1 MNWLKDFGKILIKW
15 FNNLR
20 IVYKLTIS
28 FFIISIFIG
37 LVGFIGISN
46 MGKINSNAVSM
57 YDYNLVS
64 LNKLN
69 DIKNNSQQ
77 VYSEILILTYA
88 RDINKIKR
96 SERHLN
102 ELKNEN
108 NQYIKEFEDL
118 GLAQNVNVLMVQYK
132 KYLEDYVNS
141 YSKLVEL
148 AKDHKYEEAEAILP
162 DVSEIETNMADVINS
177 IINLNIKHAYN
188 ANINNKS
195 IYRKSLYAMTGIIIS
210 GLSIAIM
217 LGFLISYLISK
228 QINKVLDLGRAIGKG
243 DLTQKISI
251 NTKDEIGKVSTE
263 LSRASENTR
272 RLIME
277 ITGSS
282 EKIALS
288 SNKLSSTIKGTL
300 SRMQR
305 ISEAAEQIYK
315 GTEEL
320 GTTSEEV
327 GASAEEIMASI
338 DELGNKAKNGS
349 ISSKQIKERAI
360 KIKEKCV
367 GSINTSKNIY
377 KDKHTKILKAIEELK
392 VVDEVKSMA
401 KSISSIAAQTS
412 LLALNASIEA
422 ARAGEHGRGFAVIAN
437 DIRKLS
443 EKSNTTARSINKTM
457 IKLEEAFNDIT
468 INAQDILDFIENNA
482 NPDYKL
488 IIETGMKYEDDAK
501 FVSKTSEE
509 MSLEVSSMITSVK
522 QISNAVYTIALTSQK
537 FVSGS
542 KAILDS
548 INDVKISVEDATESI
563 EGQTTLVEKFNTLVK
578 KFKI

>member
-1 MNWLKDFGKILIKW
+1 
-15 FNNLR
+15 
-20 IVYKLTIS
+20 
-28 FFIISIFIG
+28 
-37 LVGFIGISN
+37 

-88 RDINKIKR
+88 KDINKIKR

-148 AKDHKYEEAEAILP
+148 AKNHKYEEAEAILP

-243 DLTQKISI
+243 DLTQ
-251 NTKDEIGKVSTE
+251 
-263 LSRASENTR
+263 
-272 RLIME
+272 
-277 ITGSS
+277 
-282 EKIALS
+282 
-288 SNKLSSTIKGTL
+288 
-300 SRMQR
+300 
-305 ISEAAEQIYK
+305 
-315 GTEEL
+315 
-320 GTTSEEV
+320 
-327 GASAEEIMASI
+327 
-338 DELGNKAKNGS
+338 
-349 ISSKQIKERAI
+349 
-360 KIKEKCV
+360 
-367 GSINTSKNIY
+367 
-377 KDKHTKILKAIEELK
+377 
-392 VVDEVKSMA
+392 
-401 KSISSIAAQTS
+401 
-412 LLALNASIEA
+412 
-422 ARAGEHGRGFAVIAN
+422 
-437 DIRKLS
+437 
-443 EKSNTTARSINKTM
+443 
-457 IKLEEAFNDIT
+457 
-468 INAQDILDFIENNA
+468 
-482 NPDYKL
+482 
-488 IIETGMKYEDDAK
+488 
-501 FVSKTSEE
+501 
-509 MSLEVSSMITSVK
+509 
-522 QISNAVYTIALTSQK
+522 
-537 FVSGS
+537 
-542 KAILDS
+542 
-548 INDVKISVEDATESI
+548 
-563 EGQTTLVEKFNTLVK
+563 
-578 KFKI
+578 